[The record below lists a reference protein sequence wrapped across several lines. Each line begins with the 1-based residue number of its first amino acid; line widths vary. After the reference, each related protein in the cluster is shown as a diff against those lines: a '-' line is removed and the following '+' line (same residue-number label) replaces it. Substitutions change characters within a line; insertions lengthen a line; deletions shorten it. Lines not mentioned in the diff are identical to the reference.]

1 MLDADGSGDITFAEF
16 ILILVVAKIS
26 HRTLV
31 GGQERVLRNT
41 QVLEDEAEGEPADGA
56 VSSEAKAKTRAM
68 KMAKEITELKRKVS
82 W

>member
-1 MLDADGSGDITFAEF
+1 M
-16 ILILVVAKIS
+16 
-26 HRTLV
+26 
-31 GGQERVLRNT
+31 LRNT